1 MVSDKIIYWL
11 GRFSFLLGFII
22 SKKQERLRSAGAQYG
37 VRPARPSSYREFE
50 EKKAAATACRHY
62 SGLI

>member
-50 EKKAAATACRHY
+50 ENYR
-62 SGLI
+62 GLI